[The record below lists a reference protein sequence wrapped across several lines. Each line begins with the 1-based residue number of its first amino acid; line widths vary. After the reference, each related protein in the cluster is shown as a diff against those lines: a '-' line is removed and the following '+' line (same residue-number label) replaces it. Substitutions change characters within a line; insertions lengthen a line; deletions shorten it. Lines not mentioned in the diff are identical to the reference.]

1 MKIRVQKEAWD
12 AAKQQHPV
20 CHRWYPRVLPLQ
32 HRSRTLL
39 RPSTAQ
45 CHGKQEVFAEDI
57 CHLLIKHWE
66 MPCWALLHVWT
77 HSSCRMGWVSVVRLF
92 SQHRD
97 LWFLSIL
104 PHGQSLTCPKPPAN
118 AMVAEITS
126 RISDLNFGWF

>member
-20 CHRWYPRVLPLQ
+20 CHRWYPCVLPLQ

-39 RPSTAQ
+39 RPSAAQ

-92 SQHRD
+92 SQHKAET
-97 LWFLSIL
+97 FGFS
-104 PHGQSLTCPKPPAN
+104 PSSLTAKASHAQNPLLMQWLLRSPPGSL
-118 AMVAEITS
+118 I
-126 RISDLNFGWF
+126 